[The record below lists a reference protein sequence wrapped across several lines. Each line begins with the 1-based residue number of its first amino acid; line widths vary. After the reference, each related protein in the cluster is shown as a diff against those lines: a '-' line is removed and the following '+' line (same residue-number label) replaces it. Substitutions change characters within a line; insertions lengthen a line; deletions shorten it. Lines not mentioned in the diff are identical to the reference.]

1 MLTQEAIVEALKKV
15 KFPGL
20 SRDIV
25 SFGFVRDVKVEG
37 GNVSFTIHFQ
47 TDNPAVGQQLQ
58 RDAEAAVRAMPGV
71 QNVNVHLEV
80 APRQAAP
87 MPGGQKGML
96 EGVRYKIAVASGKGG
111 VGKSTVSTNLSLA
124 LVALGYTV
132 GLLDADIYG
141 PSQQMMLG
149 IEGRPQIDDRDEK
162 IMPMEN
168 HGVKTMSLGLITDP
182 DTPVIWRGPMVMKAL
197 DQFLTDVKWGTLD
210 FMIIDLPP
218 GTGDAQLT
226 LTQKVP
232 LTGAVVVTTP
242 QDVALIDARKGL
254 AMFRKVNVP
263 VLGIVEN
270 MSYFICR
277 HCGEREEIFGH
288 GGGRKT
294 AEMLGVPFLGEVPID
309 PKVVIGGDSGEPIVV
324 MDPQSA
330 AAQAFTSIAAKSR
343 RSDRERHRRPHA
355 RRRPRTRPHALIW
368 SAAAMP
374 PLFMFGKEK
383 PPASPT
389 PNAPVLHCS
398 FCNKPQRY
406 VRKLIAGPNVNIC
419 DECVESAWTSS
430 AKIARMRRR
439 RLKNPLG
446 LTAIRQL
453 AHSVACQ
460 SGSLKRS

>member
-1 MLTQEAIVEALKKV
+1 MPTPEQVLEALKKV
-15 KFPGL
+15 RFPGL

-25 SFGFVRDVKVEG
+25 SFGFVRDVKVDG

-47 TDNPAVGQQLQ
+47 TENPNVGQQLA
-58 RDAEAAVRAMPGV
+58 RDSEAAVRALDGV
-71 QNVNVHLEV
+71 SNVRVNLEI
-80 APRQAAP
+80 APRQNAAP
-87 MPGGQKGML
+87 APGGGQAGIL

-124 LVALGYTV
+124 LRALGNTV

-149 IEGRPQIDDRDEK
+149 IEGRPQIDERDEK
-162 IMPMEN
+162 IVPMEN

-197 DQFLTDVKWGTLD
+197 DQFLTDVKWGELD
-210 FMIIDLPP
+210 FMVIDLPP

-232 LTGAVVVTTP
+232 LTGAVIVTTP

-270 MSYFICR
+270 MSYYICG
-277 HCGEREEIFGH
+277 HCGERTEIFGH

-309 PKVVIGGDSGEPIVV
+309 PKVVVGGDTGEPIVV
-324 MDPQSA
+324 AHPQSA
-330 AAQAFTSIAAKSR
+330 PAQAFRDIAAK
-343 RSDRERHRRPHA
+343 
-355 RRRPRTRPHALIW
+355 IV
-368 SAAAMP
+368 
-374 PLFMFGKEK
+374 K
-383 PPASPT
+383 
-389 PNAPVLHCS
+389 
-398 FCNKPQRY
+398 Q
-406 VRKLIAGPNVNIC
+406 I
-419 DECVESAWTSS
+419 ESGHVGHTHDVQEHVH
-430 AKIARMRRR
+430 I
-439 RLKNPLG
+439 
-446 LTAIRQL
+446 
-453 AHSVACQ
+453 H
-460 SGSLKRS
+460 

>member
-1 MLTQEAIVEALKKV
+1 MPTQEAVVEALKKV

-47 TDNPAVGQQLQ
+47 TDNPTVGQQLQ
-58 RDAEAAVRAMPGV
+58 RDSEAAVRALPGV
-71 QNVNVHLEV
+71 QNVQVHVEV

-96 EGVRYKIAVASGKGG
+96 EGVRYKVAVASGKGG

-277 HCGEREEIFGH
+277 HCGQREEIFGH

-309 PKVVIGGDSGEPIVV
+309 PKVVIGGETGEPIVV
-324 MDPQSA
+324 LDPQSA
-330 AAQAFTSIAAKSR
+330 AAQAFTSIAAK
-343 RSDRERHRRPHA
+343 
-355 RRRPRTRPHALIW
+355 
-368 SAAAMP
+368 
-374 PLFMFGKEK
+374 
-383 PPASPT
+383 
-389 PNAPVLHCS
+389 V
-398 FCNKPQRY
+398 
-406 VRKLIAGPNVNIC
+406 
-419 DECVESAWTSS
+419 
-430 AKIARMRRR
+430 
-439 RLKNPLG
+439 
-446 LTAIRQL
+446 
-453 AHSVACQ
+453 VAQ
-460 SGSLKRS
+460 IESGSVGHTHADQEPAHTH

>member
-1 MLTQEAIVEALKKV
+1 MPTQEAVVEALKKV

-47 TDNPAVGQQLQ
+47 TDNPTVGQQLQ
-58 RDAEAAVRAMPGV
+58 RDADAAVRALPGV
-71 QNVNVHLEV
+71 QNVQVFVEV

-124 LVALGYTV
+124 FRALGYTV

-141 PSQQMMLG
+141 PSQQM
-149 IEGRPQIDDRDEK
+149 IDDRDEK

-210 FMIIDLPP
+210 FMVIDLPP

-277 HCGEREEIFGH
+277 HCGQREEIFGH

-309 PKVVIGGDSGEPIVV
+309 PKVVIGGDTGEPIVV

-330 AAQAFTSIAAKSR
+330 AAQAFTSIAAKVVEQIESGQVGHTHGV
-343 RSDRERHRRPHA
+343 DHEHA
-355 RRRPRTRPHALIW
+355 HTH
-368 SAAAMP
+368 
-374 PLFMFGKEK
+374 
-383 PPASPT
+383 
-389 PNAPVLHCS
+389 
-398 FCNKPQRY
+398 
-406 VRKLIAGPNVNIC
+406 
-419 DECVESAWTSS
+419 
-430 AKIARMRRR
+430 
-439 RLKNPLG
+439 
-446 LTAIRQL
+446 
-453 AHSVACQ
+453 
-460 SGSLKRS
+460 